1 MNRITLVDYIGYCD
15 SKGEVTG
22 HTAKTLKETKEMLS
36 DSYDVS
42 MVDEIDYRKVG
53 NRLLM
58 IQLVLTL
65 ISIPLFLRGLS
76 YVQNYGMSVMRN
88 IIAMDL

>member
-42 MVDEIDYRKVG
+42 MVVTPPY
-53 NRLLM
+53 M
-58 IQLVLTL
+58 I
-65 ISIPLFLRGLS
+65 ISEMIKSAIEELHFVIRRQEKSIQILWRCIS
-76 YVQNYGMSVMRN
+76 
-88 IIAMDL
+88 